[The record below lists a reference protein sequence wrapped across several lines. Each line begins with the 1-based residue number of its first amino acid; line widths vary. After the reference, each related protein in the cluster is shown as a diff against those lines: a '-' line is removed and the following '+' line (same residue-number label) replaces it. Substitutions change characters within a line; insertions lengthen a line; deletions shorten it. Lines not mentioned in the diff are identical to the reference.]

1 MEQDYAQAFS
11 LYKRAAEK
19 GHAGAQCQ
27 TGYCLEKGLGVEAD
41 SAAAFRYYQL
51 SADNGDETGCNNL
64 GFMYDKGHGCTAD
77 AERAAFWFR
86 RAAEKG
92 MGQACKN
99 YAILLEKG
107 RGVEKNEAL
116 ALEYY
121 RKAADKGIDCAEA
134 IKRLTTDK
142 RSNRIAYTCAAIFCI
157 IMAVVCGFAFFTDF
171 NTSSGVSWAAGT
183 SGAVLCLRMLRR
195 YQNNPRKKLH
205 PVLRYT
211 LLALATVCGII
222 SVSTLLVFATTQPM
236 DFTAL
241 WCAVCFGAATAACII
256 GFAKK

>member
-1 MEQDYAQAFS
+1 M
-11 LYKRAAEK
+11 
-19 GHAGAQCQ
+19 
-27 TGYCLEKGLGVEAD
+27 EAD

-142 RSNRIAYTCAAIFCI
+142 RSNRIAYTCAAIFCM

-222 SVSTLLVFATTQPM
+222 SASMLLVFATTQPM

-241 WCAVCFGAATAACII
+241 WCAVCFGAATVACII